1 MSTDKQA
8 KVTLSGVID
17 RFEEKM
23 AVLLIGDDEVKVNFP
38 KRLLTP
44 SLEEGD
50 WLKIDIAYDDE
61 TTQQMRREIEE
72 LSRSIQADNK

>member
-8 KVTLSGVID
+8 KTTLSGVID
-17 RFEEKM
+17 RFEENM

-38 KRLLTP
+38 KKLLPP

-61 TTQQMRREIEE
+61 TTAQMRREIEE
-72 LSRSIQADNK
+72 LSRSIQAENE

>member
-1 MSTDKQA
+1 MSTKQA
-8 KVTLSGVID
+8 KITLSGVID

-38 KRLLTP
+38 KKLLP
-44 SLEEGD
+44 SSLEEGD

-61 TTQQMRREIEE
+61 TTEQMRREIEE